1 MRALSLISAAL
12 LAGGCVA
19 HYRYQALPP
28 AQALSGDP
36 FAAQTEVAGVRV
48 TARAGDWR
56 GWPDTL
62 EERLTPVGV
71 TVENHSGKALRI
83 NPASFELVDAGGF
96 RHPALAPLELQ
107 REFAYLGGWRWYGW
121 SGAWFDPWGWPSYGP
136 YPGTWGGWW
145 YVQPTP
151 PQQAEGTLEDGGR
164 LLTWLFFPVPTGA
177 LPRFELLV
185 ELVDGATGKGFGEV
199 RIPFLRE
206 GEPLP
211 PASPPHGPEKV
222 APLPAPPPPGATQR

>member
-28 AQALSGDP
+28 AQALAGDP
-36 FAAQTEVAGVRV
+36 FAAQAEVAGVRV
-48 TARAGDWR
+48 VARAGDWR

-83 NPASFELVDAGGF
+83 QPGSFQLVDPGGF
-96 RHPALAPLELQ
+96 RHRALGPLELQ

-121 SGAWFDPWGWPSYGP
+121 SGPWFDPWGWPPYGSFP
-136 YPGTWGGWW
+136 ETWGGWW

-151 PQQAEGTLEDGGR
+151 PHQAEGTLQDGGR
-164 LLTWLFFPVPTGA
+164 LLTWLFFPVSTEA
-177 LPRFELLV
+177 LPSFELLV
-185 ELVDGATGKGFGEV
+185 ELVDDATGKGFGAV

-206 GEPLP
+206 G
-211 PASPPHGPEKV
+211 GRG
-222 APLPAPPPPGATQR
+222 PAPPAVPEKAAAPPAAPPPGTQR